1 MLSTH
6 GDWPLTESTMKTTP
20 KTLTRQERAYLAH
33 LQRAQARKLPL
44 AQYCRAQGLN
54 VQSLYNLR
62 HQLAKRNGARSRA
75 SAKKSTPADKFVEV
89 QVAATQVAPSGAAC
103 RLHRQG
109 WVIECANLPPTAW
122 LAGLMAGDADA
133 VP

>member
-6 GDWPLTESTMKTTP
+6 GDWPLRESTMKTTP
-20 KTLTRQERAYLAH
+20 KKLTRREQAYLAH
-33 LQRAQARKLPL
+33 LQRAQARKVAL
-44 AQYCRAQGLN
+44 AQYCRARGLN

-62 HQLAKRNGARSRA
+62 HQLSKRSGPRSKA
-75 SAKKSTPADKFVEV
+75 SAKQSRPADKFIEV
-89 QVAATQVAPSGAAC
+89 QVAARPVAASRVAC

-109 WVIECANLPPTAW
+109 WVIECASLPPTGW
-122 LAGLMAGDADA
+122 LAGLLAGDANA